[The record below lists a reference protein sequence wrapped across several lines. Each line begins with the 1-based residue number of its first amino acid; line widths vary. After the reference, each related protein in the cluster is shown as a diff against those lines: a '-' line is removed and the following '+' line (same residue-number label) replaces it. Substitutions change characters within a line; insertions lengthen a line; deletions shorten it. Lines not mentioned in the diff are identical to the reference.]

1 MSKAPLCPT
10 CKEPAIA
17 RYGIMETLVGYS
29 SFTDDDGNVHEHDD
43 NCLKQNFACS
53 NDHVWTLSKRRRCKT
68 DGCNWLGKEECFC
81 HERKKVDS
89 FCDDGVPLIL
99 NHDRMCQGEWRVSKG
114 G

>member
-43 NCLKQNFACS
+43 NCLKQNFACV
-53 NDHVWTLSKRRRCKT
+53 NDHVWMLSKRRRCKT
-68 DGCNWLGKEECFC
+68 DGCDWVGKGKCFC
-81 HERKKVDS
+81 HPKKKVDS
-89 FCDDGVPLIL
+89 FCDDDVPLIL
-99 NHDRMCQGEWRVSKG
+99 NYDRMSLISFP
-114 G
+114 